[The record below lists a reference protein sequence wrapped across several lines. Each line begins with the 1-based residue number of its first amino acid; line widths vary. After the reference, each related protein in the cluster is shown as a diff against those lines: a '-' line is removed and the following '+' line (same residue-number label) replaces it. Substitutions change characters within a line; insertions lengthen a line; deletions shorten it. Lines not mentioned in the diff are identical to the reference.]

1 MQKIQFFFLL
11 LYFQDPTAEDTM
23 VVQFILA
30 TRMGTRELESDEEDE
45 NAFEVPREQLTKLTK
60 PGKAPPTKLQLKEA
74 IEKAANEQKKAE
86 IKEQEEAA
94 LAAAAKKDDEKD
106 EVLKTKSE
114 DEPMEEDDK
123 KSAEKITKN
132 EALKAFDFDITPP
145 NEPKKE
151 TTTSTDDDDDVNKTK
166 KDDTNETKDETK
178 DESTSTTKDET
189 KKDEPMEVEDDK
201 KSSDLPKEETPETE
215 TKTPAASTAPNA
227 AAQPAK
233 PLNKTARM
241 IEVEEYLVKFKNF
254 SYLHCQWLTEE
265 ELHRG
270 DKRINQ
276 KVKRFKLKREKS
288 ANVLDFC
295 EEEPFNPDYIEVDR
309 VLDSSTHT
317 DEVTNVVTK
326 HYLVKWRS
334 LPYEDCTW
342 ELETDVDPIKIKEF
356 EKWREPPEEEKYY
369 KRRPRKHEWKK
380 WEESPEYKNNN
391 KLRPYQLEGVNWL
404 LFSWYNGRNCL
415 LADEMGLGKTIQSL
429 AFLDGIF
436 QYGIRGPFLV
446 IAPLS
451 TIPNWQREFEL
462 WSDMNVIG
470 M

>member
-1 MQKIQFFFLL
+1 
-11 LYFQDPTAEDTM
+11 M

-60 PGKAPPTKLQLKEA
+60 PGKAPPTKSQLKEA
-74 IEKAANEQKKAE
+74 IQKAADDQKKAE
-86 IKEQEEAA
+86 IKEQEEA
-94 LAAAAKKDDEKD
+94 LSKKEAKKEDNNIEEKA
-106 EVLKTKSE
+106 EPKTEKPE
-114 DEPMEEDDK
+114 DELPMEVDQDNDK
-123 KSAEKITKN
+123 KAATKKA
-132 EALKAFDFDITPP
+132 EALKAFDFDLTPP

-151 TTTSTDDDDDVNKTK
+151 ETVDEATNEA
-166 KDDTNETKDETK
+166 KDDANETKNEIKDETK
-178 DESTSTTKDET
+178 DESKDET

-201 KSSDLPKEETPETE
+201 KSADLPKAETPEKVE
-215 TKTPAASTAPNA
+215 STPAASTALTTTPQA
-227 AAQPAK
+227 AGAPQLKPSK

-295 EEEPFNPDYIEVDR
+295 GEEEPYNPDYIEVDR

-317 DEVTNVVTK
+317 DEMTNVVTK
-326 HYLVKWRS
+326 HFLVKWRS

-342 ELETDVDPIKIKEF
+342 ELESDVDPLKIKEF

-369 KRRPRKHEWKK
+369 KRRPQNPKGWKK
-380 WEESPEYKNNN
+380 WDESPAYKNNN

-404 LFSWYNGRNCL
+404 LYSWYNGRNCL

-429 AFLDGIF
+429 AWLDGIF

-470 M
+470 KN

>member
-1 MQKIQFFFLL
+1 
-11 LYFQDPTAEDTM
+11 
-23 VVQFILA
+23 
-30 TRMGTRELESDEEDE
+30 MGTRELESDEEDE

-189 KKDEPMEVEDDK
+189 KKDEPMEVEDGK

-215 TKTPAASTAPNA
+215 TKTPAASTAPDA

-295 EEEPFNPDYIEVDR
+295 EEEPFNPGKK
-309 VLDSSTHT
+309 T
-317 DEVTNVVTK
+317 
-326 HYLVKWRS
+326 
-334 LPYEDCTW
+334 
-342 ELETDVDPIKIKEF
+342 
-356 EKWREPPEEEKYY
+356 REM
-369 KRRPRKHEWKK
+369 KK
-380 WEESPEYKNNN
+380 NQK
-391 KLRPYQLEGVNWL
+391 K
-404 LFSWYNGRNCL
+404 
-415 LADEMGLGKTIQSL
+415 
-429 AFLDGIF
+429 FL
-436 QYGIRGPFLV
+436 
-446 IAPLS
+446 S
-451 TIPNWQREFEL
+451 
-462 WSDMNVIG
+462 
-470 M
+470 

>member
-1 MQKIQFFFLL
+1 
-11 LYFQDPTAEDTM
+11 M

-123 KSAEKITKN
+123 KSAEKITTKN

-215 TKTPAASTAPNA
+215 TKTPAASTAPDA